1 MPSLGK
7 DLAAIRKK
15 KGLSIADVQQI
26 TKVPQ
31 HTLRSIEDDSIF
43 TQIDQNTTYIRS
55 YVRSYAK
62 AVGVSE
68 DDIVRALNQV
78 EAGNYDGSLGITT
91 QVPEETPDQEAEN
104 TDKGDSTERD
114 DMVHDHSPEFQ
125 EKKSPKKTSPVPKAS
140 SSSTSSTLS
149 SIDWVDVGLK
159 ANPAQRRSRVWS
171 GLLIIV
177 LIVAILAAIFLL
189 YNYYNSNSS
198 NEPPARER
206 STAIQPETP
215 SDSLRE
221 SLITSENEP
230 ATADTMPVEQGTL
243 GDTLAIS
250 IYAANGKLE
259 PIRIYTDIL
268 GKQNPYWVPQG
279 DTIRFNFVNTVRIR
293 AVNQYNRLQL
303 LFNGHVIQ
311 NYYQQYYNAETGMV
325 ELDRSVFENNPQW
338 RTPAADTNS

>member
-7 DLAAIRKK
+7 DLAAIRNK
-15 KGLSIADVQQI
+15 KGLSIEDVQQT

-31 HTLRSIEDDSIF
+31 HILRSIEDDSIF

-78 EAGNYDGSLGITT
+78 ESGNYNGSLGITT
-91 QVPEETPDQEAEN
+91 EVPEKTPDEEAKD
-104 TDKGDSTERD
+104 TDEGTTADRD

-125 EKKSPKKTSPVPKAS
+125 EKKNKKKTFPS
-140 SSSTSSTLS
+140 SKTGISSTSSTLS
-149 SIDWVDVGLK
+149 SVDWVDVGRK
-159 ANPAQRRSRVWS
+159 ANPAQKRSRVWS

-189 YNYYNSNSS
+189 YNYYNSDPSG
-198 NEPPARER
+198 EPPSREN
-206 STAIQPETP
+206 SAAIQPETP

-221 SLITSENEP
+221 LLVTSENTP
-230 ATADTMPVEQGTL
+230 ATADTTPVKQGTL
-243 GDTLAIS
+243 SDTLAIS
-250 IYAANGKLE
+250 VYAANGKLE
-259 PIRIYTDIL
+259 PVRIYTDIL

-279 DTIRFNFVNTVRIR
+279 DTIRFNFVNTVRVR

-311 NYYQQYYNAETGMV
+311 NYYQQYYNAETSMV

-338 RTPAADTNS
+338 RTPAGDTNP